1 LFSNSFYRDLPGRS
15 QVSRKSAK
23 DNASWR
29 EGLHGAARRA
39 AKYPAKTLDIRRFA

>member
-1 LFSNSFYRDLPGRS
+1 LPGRS
-15 QVSRKSAK
+15 LVPRNSAK

-29 EGLHGAARRA
+29 EALHGDARRA